1 MVVVHIDTIH
11 GDMLVTNM
19 KPELGQGIDETL
31 PVAEVVARY
40 PDTWKL
46 TLSQRQGRAV
56 YRAESKHGTRIVDA
70 ETGSELPPVNAIEAA
85 SIARY
90 HHAADATVSAVSRI
104 ESDPPTEI
112 QFARLPL
119 WRVDFDDAWG
129 SSFYIDPTTGDFV
142 TRRHTLW
149 RVFDF
154 LWMLHIMDYEER
166 DNVNN
171 ILLQG
176 ATMMALLFA
185 LSGLWLLYFRF
196 RPRRR

>member
-1 MVVVHIDTIH
+1 MVTVHIDTIH
-11 GDMLVTNM
+11 GDMLVANM
-19 KPELGQGIDETL
+19 KPALGQGIDRAL
-31 PVAEVVARY
+31 PVAEVIDRY

-46 TLSQRQGRAV
+46 TLGQRQGRAL
-56 YRAESKHGTRIVDA
+56 YRAESKYGTRMIDA
-70 ETGSELPPVNAIEAA
+70 ETGTELPPVNANEAA
-85 SIARY
+85 NIARY
-90 HHAADATVSAVSRI
+90 HYSEDAVVSAVSRI

-129 SSFYIDPTTGDFV
+129 SSFYIDPATGDFI

-171 ILLQG
+171 TLLQV

-196 RPRRR
+196 RPRHR

>member
-19 KPELGQGIDETL
+19 KPELGLGRDETL

-90 HHAADATVSAVSRI
+90 HHATDAAVSAVSRI

-112 QFARLPL
+112 QFASLPL

-171 ILLQG
+171 TLLQG